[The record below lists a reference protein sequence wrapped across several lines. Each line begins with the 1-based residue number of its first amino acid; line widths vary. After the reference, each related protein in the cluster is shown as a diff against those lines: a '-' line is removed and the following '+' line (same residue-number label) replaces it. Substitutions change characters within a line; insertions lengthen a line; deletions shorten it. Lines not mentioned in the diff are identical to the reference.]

1 MLIVFQVLYICIT
14 SVCQFSHLFFVFP
27 IRVVRDFSRAQSVFD
42 FLMSGYSTLSY
53 DYVSYISEI
62 WVYIIIWTLIYIYN
76 IYKYNVIFDMYLT
89 SLFTNII
96 GEFIYQIWK
105 KHIFTLPVC
114 NMFSGWTLCQ
124 AMLNILHCAS
134 IVFHS
139 HYFCWN
145 PLFEIKSGK
154 EVQELFIMNL
164 IRVEWWMTSFM
175 CSIIGWVV
183 GLVSRYYLEHILL
196 QTNVNIQQWRHKF
209 IIRIIGSS
217 INLFILNIINCI

>member
-1 MLIVFQVLYICIT
+1 MFFKYCISLLQAFVNLVICFLFSPSGLWETSRVHRVFLI
-14 SVCQFSHLFFVFP
+14 FSCRGTVP
-27 IRVVRDFSRAQSVFD
+27 
-42 FLMSGYSTLSY
+42 FLMIMFLISQKYE
-53 DYVSYISEI
+53 YI
-62 WVYIIIWTLIYIYN
+62 YIYEHWYIYN

-124 AMLNILHCAS
+124 AMLNILHCVS